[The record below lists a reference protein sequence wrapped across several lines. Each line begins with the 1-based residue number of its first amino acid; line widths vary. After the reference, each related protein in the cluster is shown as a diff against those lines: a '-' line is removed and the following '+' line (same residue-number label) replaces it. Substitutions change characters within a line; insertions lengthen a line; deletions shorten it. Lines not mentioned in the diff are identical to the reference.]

1 LGDAPRREQLGQ
13 NALKVV
19 RENRGAVDRT
29 VDMII
34 RHLEGGELYVAPP
47 L

>member
-1 LGDAPRREQLGQ
+1 
-13 NALKVV
+13 V